1 MNEVMYYSV
10 THLKRVWGENERHLS
25 LAFTV
30 EIPGRTGDIRPPPW
44 SLHLLGPQLYGGGR
58 GPAEETDHT
67 AGVTAGETQ
76 EEPEDGAAEMSPS
89 GETAGT
95 FQSRHE

>member
-1 MNEVMYYSV
+1 MSF
-10 THLKRVWGENERHLS
+10 
-25 LAFTV
+25 AFTV
-30 EIPGRTGDIRPPPW
+30 EISGRRCDFRPPFLP
-44 SLHLLGPQLYGGGR
+44 LHLLRPQLHGGGR

-67 AGVTAGETQ
+67 AGVAAGETQ
-76 EEPEDGAAEMSPS
+76 EEPEDGAAEMSPP